1 MYLVL
6 YLFFLSCFFQSCNQE
21 FYTEGEYIYN
31 DLSMKSDLQS
41 GTIFKFD
48 HDKTVFLNTYFHIT
62 GQKNYK
68 GKWELLNN
76 NSVRIFDLQDINGK
90 KPLNRLLIIET
101 FQSRIN
107 KEIQIV
113 LNDDA
118 KFTRYFP
125 AKLIIND
132 SVKYFIK
139 YDDTLYLTPYKIWKI
154 KVKVEDFED
163 SSNINIQG
171 PMLIKLSVKNNSKS
185 SLYYYFKEI
194 ILELNNGKLYYN
206 GVKLKQY
213 K

>member
-1 MYLVL
+1 M
-6 YLFFLSCFFQSCNQE
+6 
-21 FYTEGEYIYN
+21 
-31 DLSMKSDLQS
+31 
-41 GTIFKFD
+41 
-48 HDKTVFLNTYFHIT
+48 
-62 GQKNYK
+62 
-68 GKWELLNN
+68 
-76 NSVRIFDLQDINGK
+76 
-90 KPLNRLLIIET
+90 
-101 FQSRIN
+101 
-107 KEIQIV
+107 
-113 LNDDA
+113 
-118 KFTRYFP
+118 
-125 AKLIIND
+125 IIND